1 MSEGIRINKYLSE
14 IGYCSRRQA
23 DKLIEQGRIMVNSKE
38 AVMGYK
44 VQKDDVIHVDGE
56 KIKQKKTKRIF
67 IALNKP
73 KGVVCTTNAG
83 VEENNIIDFI
93 KFRERIFPIGR
104 LDKTT
109 TGLILLTNDGSTAN
123 KILKTSYNNEK
134 EYLVRVNRPISEDVL
149 KKMSEGVAIVGKK
162 TRKCKVEQ
170 ISQFIFKIV
179 LTQGLNRQIRRMS
192 EYLGYEVVALK
203 RIRIINISLDVPLGR
218 YRDLTDAEILE
229 LNQLIEPSSK
239 TEEASLPKI
248 ETVKRRTEFIK
259 RDDPRYKN
267 PGDY

>member
-1 MSEGIRINKYLSE
+1 MESQGIRINKYLSE

-23 DKLIEQGRIMVNSKE
+23 DKLIEQGRIIVNSKE
-38 AVMGYK
+38 AVIGYK

-56 KIKQKKTKRIF
+56 KIKQKKSKRIF

-109 TGLILLTNDGSTAN
+109 TGLILLTNDGDTAN
-123 KILKTSYNNEK
+123 KILKTAYNNEK

-162 TRKCKVEQ
+162 TRKCKVEKLK
-170 ISQFIFKIV
+170 STEFKII
-179 LTQGLNRQIRRMS
+179 LTQGLNRQIRRMC
-192 EYLGYEVVALK
+192 EYFDFRVVSLK
-203 RIRIINISLDVPLGR
+203 RVRIMNIKLDVKEGK
-218 YRDLTDAEILE
+218 YRLLNDKEISELTNML
-229 LNQLIEPSSK
+229 K
-239 TEEASLPKI
+239 K
-248 ETVKRRTEFIK
+248 
-259 RDDPRYKN
+259 
-267 PGDY
+267 

>member
-1 MSEGIRINKYLSE
+1 MESQGIRINKYLSE

-23 DKLIEQGRIMVNSKE
+23 DKLIEQGRIMINSKE

-56 KIKQKKTKRIF
+56 KIKHKKSKRIF

-109 TGLILLTNDGSTAN
+109 TGLILLTNDGDTAN
-123 KILKTSYNNEK
+123 KILKTAYNNEK

-162 TRKCKVEQ
+162 TRKCKVEKLK
-170 ISQFIFKIV
+170 STEFKII
-179 LTQGLNRQIRRMS
+179 LTQGLNRQIRRMC
-192 EYLGYEVVALK
+192 EYFDFRVVSLK
-203 RIRIINISLDVPLGR
+203 RVRIMNIKLDVKEGK
-218 YRDLTDAEILE
+218 YRLLNDKEISELTNML
-229 LNQLIEPSSK
+229 K
-239 TEEASLPKI
+239 K
-248 ETVKRRTEFIK
+248 
-259 RDDPRYKN
+259 
-267 PGDY
+267 

>member
-1 MSEGIRINKYLSE
+1 MESQGIRINKYLSE

-23 DKLIEQGRIMVNSKE
+23 DKLIEQGRIMINSKE

-56 KIKQKKTKRIF
+56 KIKQKKSKRIF

-109 TGLILLTNDGSTAN
+109 TGLILLTNDGDTAN
-123 KILKTSYNNEK
+123 KILKTAYNNEK
-134 EYLVRVNRPISEDVL
+134 EYLVRVNRPISEDIL
-149 KKMSEGVAIVGKK
+149 KKMSEGVSILGKK
-162 TRKCKVEQ
+162 TRKCKVEKLK
-170 ISQFIFKIV
+170 STEFKII
-179 LTQGLNRQIRRMS
+179 LTQGLNRQIRRMC
-192 EYLGYEVVALK
+192 EYFDFRVLSLK
-203 RIRIINISLDVPLGR
+203 RVRIMNIKLDVKEGK
-218 YRDLTDAEILE
+218 YRLLNDKEISELTNML
-229 LNQLIEPSSK
+229 K
-239 TEEASLPKI
+239 K
-248 ETVKRRTEFIK
+248 
-259 RDDPRYKN
+259 
-267 PGDY
+267 

>member
-1 MSEGIRINKYLSE
+1 MGSEGIRINKYLSE

-23 DKLIEQGRIMVNSKE
+23 DKLIEQGRIIVNSKE

-56 KIKQKKTKRIF
+56 KIKQKKSKRIF

-109 TGLILLTNDGSTAN
+109 TGLILLTNDGDTAN
-123 KILKTSYNNEK
+123 KILKTAYNNEK

-162 TRKCKVEQ
+162 TRKCKVEKLK
-170 ISQFIFKIV
+170 STEFKII
-179 LTQGLNRQIRRMS
+179 LTQGLNRQIRRMC
-192 EYLGYEVVALK
+192 EYFDFRVVSLK
-203 RIRIINISLDVPLGR
+203 RVRIMNIKLDVKEGK
-218 YRDLTDAEILE
+218 YRLLNDKEISELTNML
-229 LNQLIEPSSK
+229 K
-239 TEEASLPKI
+239 K
-248 ETVKRRTEFIK
+248 
-259 RDDPRYKN
+259 
-267 PGDY
+267 

>member
-1 MSEGIRINKYLSE
+1 MESQGIRINKYLSE

-56 KIKQKKTKRIF
+56 KIKQKKSKRIF

-109 TGLILLTNDGSTAN
+109 TGLILLTNDGDTAN
-123 KILKTSYNNEK
+123 KILKTAYNNEK
-134 EYLVRVNRPISEDVL
+134 EYLVRVNRPISEDIL
-149 KKMSEGVAIVGKK
+149 KKMSEGVSILGKK
-162 TRKCKVEQ
+162 TRKCKVEKLK
-170 ISQFIFKIV
+170 STEFKII
-179 LTQGLNRQIRRMS
+179 LTQGLNRQIRRMC
-192 EYLGYEVVALK
+192 EYFDFRVLSLK
-203 RIRIINISLDVPLGR
+203 RVRIMNIKLDVKEGK
-218 YRDLTDAEILE
+218 YRLLNDKEIFELTNML
-229 LNQLIEPSSK
+229 K
-239 TEEASLPKI
+239 K
-248 ETVKRRTEFIK
+248 
-259 RDDPRYKN
+259 
-267 PGDY
+267 